1 MKNTLFVILS
11 FFTLFLCAQ
20 EPSFRVIGKEE
31 LSGYDIYDIV
41 QNNNGVI
48 ILGTNNGVY
57 KYDGINISKL
67 KSPKLKDKSF
77 FGFKTD
83 NQNNIFCYNLIGE
96 IYRVTEDS
104 LTHYITIPEDYLT
117 DYFSFEF
124 TDQNEIVFSFI
135 KPIIRNAD
143 GKYSMLFEKLTLEYF
158 ENTIHKMNDGRI
170 ILFNATKNIVYIY
183 EGNGQWEHVKIEEDI
198 PFHHKISIESDKEYI
213 YILDHNTYKVY
224 KIKDHYYDIIQLDY
238 KYPMERTDLFSV
250 YPKGGFCLSVS
261 GGGLLLFDEKGHQKY
276 GGQVLFDEYAISGF
290 LIDSQGDYWLTTL
303 ENAIL
308 YFNKYPIVS
317 YVNNELLKDEFI
329 NRISFCSNGEMF
341 VGTMS
346 GKIIKEDNK
355 HLNLFY
361 DNTPHKINYL
371 EHKSDYLYSSGG
383 VFRTKLS
390 SQDNEIKL
398 NKSFIKNDIEQVG
411 NSFFY
416 ATSQGLILQNEIGEV
431 DTVLLK
437 ARVEKLEYIK
447 KYKTLWIATNK
458 GLYAYVNGNIEESK
472 ALEHLS
478 IPVDMQQYDNKLW
491 VATESDG
498 ILLYENKKV
507 LKHLTLDHGLISLEI
522 RKIISVNDKLFIS
535 HSKGLQIYDIKTE
548 HFQIINTSDGLL
560 ANNIRD
566 FDVYKDKIA
575 LVTHQGLQ
583 KLNYNQLEP
592 AGYKPNVVFTRV
604 ASKEGIL
611 YEDNSELS
619 YSNNSIVFQ
628 FTSYAYK
635 YDISYRYKLVKEGNE
650 SVGWNKQEFTS
661 NMMHYP
667 SLSPGDYTF
676 KVKAVT
682 DHLQESD
689 VISYSFRV
697 KNPFWETIPFWIVVF
712 VVLGKLVCVFYKY
725 TVRKI
730 KKENQIK
737 AELYTSKLTALKSQM
752 NPHFI
757 FNSLNSIQA
766 LILREDITNS
776 YDYIVK
782 FSTLVR
788 HTLNYSDKS
797 FIDFNEELNLLQ
809 MYLDL
814 EKLRFNDG
822 LHFKVTAHGN
832 ITGFMPPMLIQPF
845 VENAIKH
852 GLLHSKEKKELNI
865 DFKLGDVLLCTVE
878 DNGIGRDKSMEIKK
892 RQGRLHDSFSL
903 NALRQRFTILNEIYG
918 SKIGFEIIDLKEN
931 NLPVGTRVEIRIP
944 IKASL

>member
-1 MKNTLFVILS
+1 MKNTLFVLLS
-11 FFTLFLCAQ
+11 LFLLSLQAQ
-20 EPSFRVIGKEE
+20 EPSFRVVGKGE

-41 QNNNGVI
+41 QNNNGII

-57 KYDGINISKL
+57 KYDGLTISKL
-67 KSPKLKDKSF
+67 KSQKLKDKSF

-104 LTHYITIPEDYLT
+104 ITHYTTIPEDYLT

-135 KPIIRNAD
+135 KPIIRNKE
-143 GKYSMLFEKLTLEYF
+143 GKYSMLFEDLTWEYF

-170 ILFNATKNIVYIY
+170 ILFNATKHIVYIY
-183 EGNGQWEHVKIEEDI
+183 GKDGEWQHIKIEEDI
-198 PFHHKISIESDKEYI
+198 PFHHKISIDSDSEYI
-213 YILDHNTYKVY
+213 YILDHNTHKIY
-224 KIKDHYYDIIQLDY
+224 KIKDHYYSVITLDY
-238 KYPMERTDLFSV
+238 KQPKERTELFSV
-250 YPKGGFCLSVS
+250 YPQANFCLSVS
-261 GGGLLLFDEKGHQKY
+261 GGGILLFDEKGNSKY

-290 LIDSQGDYWLTTL
+290 LIDKEGDYWITTL

-317 YVNNELLKDEFI
+317 YVNNALLKDEFI
-329 NRISFCSNGEMF
+329 NRVSFCSNGEMF

-346 GKIIKEDNK
+346 GKIIKEHEERLD
-355 HLNLFY
+355 LFY

-371 EHKSDYLYSSGG
+371 EHKSNYLYASRG
-383 VFRTKLS
+383 VFVTNLS
-390 SQDNEIKL
+390 PREKETEPD
-398 NKSFIKNDIEQVG
+398 KSFIKNDFEQIG
-411 NSFFY
+411 ESFFY
-416 ATSQGLILQNEIGEV
+416 ATSQGLILQNAFQNI

-447 KYKTLWIATNK
+447 KDETLWIATNK
-458 GLYAYVNGNIEESK
+458 GLYVYADNVIEKLSV
-472 ALEHLS
+472 LEHLS
-478 IPVDMQQYDNKLW
+478 IPVDLQQHENKLW
-491 VATESDG
+491 IATESDG
-498 ILLYENKKV
+498 ILLFDNLNV
-507 LKHLTLDHGLISLEI
+507 IKHLTLENGLVSLEI
-522 RKIISVNDKLFIS
+522 RKIISIDNKLFIS
-535 HSKGLQIYDIKTE
+535 HSKGLQVYDINTG

-566 FDVYKDKIA
+566 FAVHDDKIA
-575 LVTHQGLQ
+575 LVTHEGLQ
-583 KLNYNQLEP
+583 KLNYNQLESI
-592 AGYKPNVVFTRV
+592 GYKPNVVFTRV
-604 ASKEGIL
+604 ASKQGVL
-611 YEDNSELS
+611 YDKTPELS

-635 YDISYRYKLVKEGNE
+635 YDVSYHYKLVKDGNE
-650 SVGWNKQEFTS
+650 SVGWNTQKFSS

-667 SLSPGDYTF
+667 SLSPGHYTF

-689 VISYSFRV
+689 VISYSFIV
-697 KNPFWETIPFWIVVF
+697 KNPFWETIPFWII
-712 VVLGKLVCVFYKY
+712 VLIILAKLICVFYKY
-725 TVRKI
+725 TVKKI
-730 KKENQIK
+730 KEENQIK

-766 LILREDITNS
+766 LILREDIKNS

-797 FIDFNEELNLLQ
+797 FINFNDEVNLLQ

-814 EKLRFNDG
+814 EKLRFKDG
-822 LHFKVTAHGN
+822 LHFTLTTHGH
-832 ITGFMPPMLIQPF
+832 ITGFVPPMLIQPF

-852 GLLHSKEKKELNI
+852 GLLHSKEEKDLKV
-865 DFKLGDVLLCTVE
+865 DFKLGDVLLCSVE
-878 DNGIGRDKSMEIKK
+878 DNGIGREKSMEIKK

-903 NALRQRFTILNEIYG
+903 NALKQRFTILNEIYG
-918 SKIGFEIIDLKEN
+918 SDIGFTIIDLKKN
-931 NLPVGTRVEIRIP
+931 NQPVGTRVEIRIP
-944 IKASL
+944 IKTSL